1 MNRRQ
6 DIALGALGVL
16 LAFGACEA
24 IGRAGVVRRG
34 YLPPASEVLARAV
47 ELAADR
53 TFLDGV
59 AVTLRAWALGLA
71 LASAIAIPLGLLLGS
86 VPVIDEAVRAVIEFL
101 RPLPSVALIPL
112 VSLLLGSGTGTEVA
126 LITYASVWPIL
137 FNTVHG
143 LSETD
148 PVAKDTLRAFGFGR
162 LAVLLH
168 VELPATAPFIAAGLR
183 ISAATALILA
193 IATELLSGFGQGLGI
208 FIAQAQLATDGTRD
222 VLAGVVWAG
231 VLGLVINGVLVR
243 LERLA
248 FPWTAG
254 RRGRNGSGGVRRG
267 GLAGA
272 WWGGGGGAGR
282 DGLGGSGWG
291 GPDGAVR
298 DGSDPARQ
306 DGSGGRRSESGGG
319 AGAGGAGAG
328 GTGAGG
334 AAAGGVG
341 AGSAA
346 AGGTGTSGTASGGAA
361 GGGAAAGGAG
371 PGGAAASG
379 TAAGE
384 ALP

>member
-6 DIALGALGVL
+6 ELALGGLGVL

-24 IGRAGVVRRG
+24 VGRAGIVRRS

-47 ELAADR
+47 ELAGDGA
-53 TFLDGV
+53 FLDGV
-59 AVTLRAWALGLA
+59 AVTLRAWALGLG
-71 LASAIAIPLGLLLGS
+71 LAAAIAIPLGLLLGS
-86 VPVIDEAVRAVIEFL
+86 VPLVDEAVRAVIEFL

-126 LITYASVWPIL
+126 LITYASIWPIL

-143 LSETD
+143 IGETD
-148 PVAKDTLRAFGFGR
+148 PLAKDTLRTFGFGR
-162 LAVLLH
+162 LSILLH

-248 FPWTAG
+248 FPWTPGARGARAAARGESSAVGASALGGLGAWRGFG
-254 RRGRNGSGGVRRG
+254 RRGVRREG
-267 GLAGA
+267 YGVA
-272 WWGGGGGAGR
+272 R
-282 DGLGGSGWG
+282 QG
-291 GPDGAVR
+291 GPDGAGPT
-298 DGSDPARQ
+298 GSAT
-306 DGSGGRRSESGGG
+306 GSRGGPDG
-319 AGAGGAGAG
+319 AGADASGAGPSGCSTGRPPERG
-328 GTGAGG
+328 GE
-334 AAAGGVG
+334 
-341 AGSAA
+341 
-346 AGGTGTSGTASGGAA
+346 A
-361 GGGAAAGGAG
+361 GGGM
-371 PGGAAASG
+371 S
-379 TAAGE
+379 T
-384 ALP
+384 

>member
-6 DIALGALGVL
+6 ELALGALGVL

-59 AVTLRAWALGLA
+59 AVTLRAWALGLG
-71 LASAIAIPLGLLLGS
+71 LACAIAIPLGLLLGS

-162 LAVLLH
+162 LSVLLH

-231 VLGLVINGVLVR
+231 VLGLAINWVLVR

-254 RRGRNGSGGVRRG
+254 RRKRDGSGGARRSGPAVARWDGSKGAGRG
-267 GLAGA
+267 GSGSARSVGSGDYRSA
-272 WWGGGGGAGR
+272 GGGGAGP
-282 DGLGGSGWG
+282 DGVGQGGSG
-291 GPDGAVR
+291 
-298 DGSDPARQ
+298 PARPV
-306 DGSGGRRSESGGG
+306 GSGDRRAEGGG
-319 AGAGGAGAG
+319 
-328 GTGAGG
+328 GT
-334 AAAGGVG
+334 
-341 AGSAA
+341 
-346 AGGTGTSGTASGGAA
+346 
-361 GGGAAAGGAG
+361 AAGGA
-371 PGGAAASG
+371 P
-379 TAAGE
+379 T
-384 ALP
+384 

>member
-24 IGRAGVVRRG
+24 IGRAGIVRRG
-34 YLPPASEVLARAV
+34 YLPPASEVLARAA

-208 FIAQAQLATDGTRD
+208 FIAQSQQATNGTRD

-231 VLGLVINGVLVR
+231 VLGLVINGLLVR

-254 RRGRNGSGGVRRG
+254 RRGRGGAGGVRRG
-267 GLAGA
+267 GLAVA
-272 WWGGGGGAGR
+272 RR
-282 DGLGGSGWG
+282 D
-291 GPDGAVR
+291 GPDGARR
-298 DGSDPARQ
+298 DGSDPARSA
-306 DGSGGRRSESGGG
+306 GSGDRRSEGGG
-319 AGAGGAGAG
+319 EATAG
-328 GTGAGG
+328 GT
-334 AAAGGVG
+334 
-341 AGSAA
+341 
-346 AGGTGTSGTASGGAA
+346 
-361 GGGAAAGGAG
+361 AAGGA
-371 PGGAAASG
+371 P
-379 TAAGE
+379 
-384 ALP
+384 P